1 MRLTDSLIWLRLIET
16 GPRFELSRGSQQLI
30 RKFEAL
36 ANQYTCKLVIRLVP
50 YSTQSRKNL
59 GRGAGLR
66 SAQGITV
73 RASSISGYCGG
84 RRQLRRQKGCDCN
97 RDDIRHECSFVYTV
111 DVSVLV
117 VQKIMKGA

>member
-1 MRLTDSLIWLRLIET
+1 MRLTDLLIWLQLIET
-16 GPRFELSRGSQQLI
+16 GPWFELSRGSQKLI

-36 ANQYTCKLVIRLVP
+36 ANQYTCKLVTRLVP
-50 YSTQSRKNL
+50 YSTQPRKSL
-59 GRGAGLR
+59 GRRAGLR

-97 RDDIRHECSFVYTV
+97 RDDIRHECSFVDTV